1 VKESFEDRY
10 AMSTHRVII
19 ACLVSIVLAIG
30 ACGGDDEPSG
40 AKTTTGDR
48 KTSTGPT
55 RAEYL
60 ARGDALCAEVQTE
73 AADLARRA
81 QELKA
86 KSKKLPEAKVLE
98 EAAGLWADQ
107 IRLIDEFLARLQ
119 ALGAPPADEE
129 KVEQFVASIEEGLA
143 IAREI
148 HSTLEQGNEA
158 SPSLLVQYSGVVSK
172 GNTLAQAYGFDVCG
186 RTQ

>member
-1 VKESFEDRY
+1 V
-10 AMSTHRVII
+10 STHRVLI
-19 ACLVSIVLAIG
+19 ACLSFLVLMIG
-30 ACGGDDEPSG
+30 ACGGDDGPGG
-40 AKTTTGDR
+40 ANTTTGAPTTTD
-48 KTSTGPT
+48 PT

-81 QELKA
+81 QELEA
-86 KSKKLPEAKVLE
+86 RSEQLPRARLLE
-98 EAAGLWADQ
+98 KAAGLWAAQ
-107 IRLIDEFLARLQ
+107 IRLIEEFLARLQ

-129 KVEQFVASIEEGLA
+129 KVEQFIASIEEGLV

-148 HSTLEQGNEA
+148 RSTLEAGSEA
-158 SPSLLVQYSGVVSK
+158 PRSLLVRYGRVVNE